1 MALMINTASKQ
12 TQRDDIDELGIT
24 MASVIDAAPNAML
37 LVDEQGSIVLANR
50 QAERLFGFTKSELL
64 GQGVEMLLPGPL
76 RTAHA
81 GYRKDYWGQPDT
93 RAMGA
98 GRDLF
103 GRHKDG
109 SLVPVEIGL
118 NPLQTGKGQ
127 FVLASIIDITERK
140 RTEEQFRLMVEA
152 APNAMIMVGRDGGI
166 TLVNSQAEQMFGY
179 QREEL
184 IGQTIE
190 VLVPAT
196 VRSHH
201 PGMRDAFFSDPKARA
216 MGVGRDLHGVRKDGE
231 EVPVE
236 IGLNP
241 IETSEGMFTLA
252 SIIDITERKQLEK
265 LSRTL
270 HTDAL
275 RQSMINSMPF
285 SIIAL
290 DAQGE
295 ILAVNPATE
304 TMLGYSRQE
313 MVGQNVVELI
323 HQPQE
328 VASYAR
334 ELSQNLDTAIA
345 ADHSVITARAERGMA
360 DEHEWTYRRR
370 DGDELPVHVSVV
382 RLQDD
387 TGEVAGF
394 LSVAYDITERKQS
407 QEYILHM
414 AQHDAL
420 TGLPNRTLLMDR
432 LDMAILQAQR
442 RCNHVGVLMM
452 DLDYFKRVN
461 DTLGHHIGDQLL
473 LQLGKRMKSS
483 LRESDTL
490 ARLGGDEFVIVVP
503 DLRAREQLDKVA
515 ENVIREVSR
524 PLDVQGHELFITP
537 SLGGSMYPEG
547 GQNANELLK
556 NADTAM
562 YAAKNAG
569 RSTHKWFSHRMME
582 QNQEKLLLTTALAS
596 ALDNDQFSI
605 DYQPEIDTTSGHMVG
620 VEALLRWHHP
630 SQGAISPS
638 RFISLAEEAG
648 MILPIGDWVLRTAC
662 CEIAQLNQTLDTPLK
677 LAVNVS
683 PRQLQD
689 DGWLAC
695 IQSALNVSGLPAECL
710 ELEITEGML
719 VTRPEE
725 STRKL
730 QALRRLGAR
739 VVVDDFGTGY
749 SSLSYLTRFPIDKLK
764 IDRSFVRDLAVDAK
778 DAAVVDA
785 IIAMAHSLS
794 ISVIAEGVETRQQWQ
809 YLYERGCEEL
819 QGFYFSKGIPVAD
832 LPELMD
838 TLKKQ
843 TPPA

>member
-1 MALMINTASKQ
+1 MQMTRESSHNRRL
-12 TQRDDIDELGIT
+12 DDFDELGIT
-24 MASVIDAAPNAML
+24 MSTVIDAAPNAML
-37 LVDEQGSIVLANR
+37 IVDEQGVIVLANK
-50 QAERLFGFTKSELL
+50 QAERLFGFAQSELL
-64 GQGVEMLLPGPL
+64 GHGVEMLLPAPV
-76 RTAHA
+76 REAHA
-81 GYRKDYWGQPDT
+81 RYRHGYLSKPDT

-103 GRHKDG
+103 GKHRDG
-109 SLVPVEIGL
+109 KLVPVEIGL
-118 NPLQTGKGQ
+118 NPLQTSKGQ
-127 FVLASIIDITERK
+127 FVLASVIDITERK

-152 APNAMIMVGRDGGI
+152 APNAMIMVNRSGAI
-166 TLVNSQAEQMFGY
+166 SLVNSQAEQMFGY
-179 QREEL
+179 AREEL
-184 IGQTIE
+184 IGQPIE
-190 VLVPAT
+190 VLVPTT
-196 VRSHH
+196 VRDDH
-201 PGMRDAFFSDPKARA
+201 PGMRDAFFTDPKARS
-216 MGVGRDLHGVRKDGE
+216 MGVGRDLHGLRKNGQ
-231 EVPVE
+231 EVPIE

-290 DAQGE
+290 DAQGK

-304 TMLGYSRQE
+304 KMLGYSRAQ
-313 MVGQNVVELI
+313 MVEQDIVELI
-323 HQPQE
+323 HQPDE
-328 VASYAR
+328 IAVYAQR
-334 ELSQNLDTAIA
+334 LTQELSVPIA
-345 ADHSVITARAERGMA
+345 ADHSVITAKAERGLA
-360 DEHEWTYRRR
+360 DEYEWTYRRC
-370 DGDELPVHVSVV
+370 DGECLPVHVSVV
-382 RLQDD
+382 QLKNDS
-387 TGEVAGF
+387 GEVAGF

-407 QEYILHM
+407 QEYILQM

-420 TGLPNRTLLMDR
+420 TGLPNRTLLLER
-432 LDMAILQAQR
+432 LDLAIGQAQR
-442 RCNHVGVLMM
+442 RGKNVGVLMM

-461 DTLGHHIGDQLL
+461 DTLGHHIGDLL
-473 LQLGKRMKSS
+473 LQRLSKRMQNS
-483 LRESDTL
+483 LRDSDTL

-503 DLRAREQLDKVA
+503 DLSSREQLDQVA
-515 ENVIREVSR
+515 EHLIREISR
-524 PLDVQGHELFITP
+524 PVEVQGHELFITP

-547 GQNANELLK
+547 GQDANELLK
-556 NADTAM
+556 NADSAM

-569 RSTHKWFSHRMME
+569 RSTHRWFSHQMME
-582 QNQEKLLLTTALAS
+582 QNREKLVLTSALAS

-605 DYQPEIDTTSGHMVG
+605 AYQPEIDTNTGKIIG
-620 VEALLRWHHP
+620 VEALLRWDHP

-662 CEIAQLNQTLDTPLK
+662 QQLQQLNASLAQPLK

-689 DGWLAC
+689 DRWLER
-695 IQSALNVSGLPAECL
+695 IGSALEESGFPPHLL
-710 ELEITEGML
+710 EMEITEGML
-719 VTRPEE
+719 VTRPDE

-730 QALRRLGAR
+730 QALQRMGAH

-764 IDRSFVRDLAVDAK
+764 IDRSFVRDLLVDAK
-778 DAAVVDA
+778 DAAVIDA

-794 ISVIAEGVETRQQWQ
+794 IRVIAEGVETQQQWD
-809 YLYERGCEEL
+809 YLRKRGCEEL
-819 QGFYFSKGIPVAD
+819 QGFFFSKGVPLD
-832 LPELMD
+832 ELPALIEKFASEIAL
-838 TLKKQ
+838 T
-843 TPPA
+843 